1 MQRASMS
8 VDRVVVATA
17 LLLLAVC
24 GWWYLAA
31 WPMPMPGGEGALTL
45 SYLSLTAVMWLLMMI
60 AMMTPSVAPV
70 VMLFSRVSRQ
80 TDAPLLRTAS
90 FMSGYF
96 SAWVAFSVVV
106 ALLQVLLLQQRWIDA
121 MGITRSRAF
130 SAALLVAVGV
140 YQWLPIKSACL
151 AHCRSPVQFLTH
163 HYRAGLSGSWR
174 MGVEHGL
181 YCVGCCWVLML
192 LLFIGGVMNPW
203 WIAGLGLLVF
213 MEKLAPRGNLIARTV
228 GIGMIATGIALIVAR

>member
-31 WPMPMPGGEGALTL
+31 WPMPMPGGEGALTM

-140 YQWLPIKSACL
+140 ISG
-151 AHCRSPVQFLTH
+151 CRSNPLALRIAARQYSFSLITIVQ
-163 HYRAGLSGSWR
+163 GSAAPGAWAWSTACT
-174 MGVEHGL
+174 VSAA
-181 YCVGCCWVLML
+181 VGCSCCCCSS
-192 LLFIGGVMNPW
+192 
-203 WIAGLGLLVF
+203 A
-213 MEKLAPRGNLIARTV
+213 A
-228 GIGMIATGIALIVAR
+228 